1 MSDRDNSSVGPGNPP
16 AHGKFKPGQSG
27 NRRGRPR
34 TPTLSF
40 DELVREE
47 LNSIVEIR
55 QNGKVRKIR
64 KLGLIVK
71 QAVDQAAKGNFRFLK
86 LLTENNAFRSIME
99 NPEQRPLNG
108 EQLKYLEGVR
118 AQARELVAKYNNEQA
133 AANGAASNKTR

>member
-16 AHGKFKPGQSG
+16 EHGKFKPGQSG

-99 NPEQRPLNG
+99 NPERRPLNG
-108 EQLKYLEGVR
+108 EQLKYLESVR
-118 AQARELVAKYNNEQA
+118 AQAREFVAKYNEQA